1 MLMVLAGS
9 GGLRRARKRLD
20 SDPTCTRCEQRMQ
33 SQVDLLVGRAKLARY
48 ASSCFMMQVILSFC
62 KPVGPADLRLTDWTD
77 ATGQRSER
85 QPIPQSR

>member
-1 MLMVLAGS
+1 
-9 GGLRRARKRLD
+9 
-20 SDPTCTRCEQRMQ
+20 
-33 SQVDLLVGRAKLARY
+33 
-48 ASSCFMMQVILSFC
+48 MQVILSFC